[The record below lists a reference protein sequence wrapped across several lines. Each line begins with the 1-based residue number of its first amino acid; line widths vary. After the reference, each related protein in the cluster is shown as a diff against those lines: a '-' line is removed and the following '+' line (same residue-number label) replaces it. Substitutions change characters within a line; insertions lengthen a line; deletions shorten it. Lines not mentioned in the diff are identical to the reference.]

1 MHNRVPL
8 LVGRGRAL
16 SKFFYL
22 PLHVVVVARDDSIR
36 GNFATVSSMEARSI
50 SKRPPSYSDSFLFL
64 PESLPIRHTTSL
76 NSFSTA
82 LEQQEHQEHQ
92 DQQEQQEQQEQQGQ
106 QSRQP
111 YTTCERWNSRI
122 LSFSLHILLIS
133 LFETLFFFLF
143 VSKTEDAGLQQSL
156 DNYLVSTLATCSSWS
171 PNTTL
176 VLNDILSLLLNATAV
191 QEQGLVAAQRRHQ
204 FNEGLEWIAWSYTVG
219 LATLFVSLGIGA
231 CSCRCRIAWK
241 RILIENGIMIALLG
255 LYETIFFRT
264 IIYRYQTMTE
274 AELTAFLVGQL
285 QTTCGL

>member
-1 MHNRVPL
+1 MILNGQRRLTNSTRRGVFLPPL
-8 LVGRGRAL
+8 
-16 SKFFYL
+16 
-22 PLHVVVVARDDSIR
+22 D
-36 GNFATVSSMEARSI
+36 SMEARSI

-82 LEQQEHQEHQ
+82 LEQQEQQYQQDHQEQQEQQEHQEHQ

-274 AELTAFLVGQL
+274 SELTAFLVGQL